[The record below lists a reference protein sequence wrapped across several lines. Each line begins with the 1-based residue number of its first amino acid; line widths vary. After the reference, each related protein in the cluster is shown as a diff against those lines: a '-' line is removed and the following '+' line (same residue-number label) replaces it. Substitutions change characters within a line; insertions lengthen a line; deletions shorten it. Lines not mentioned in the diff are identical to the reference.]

1 MTFTYSKVRKIAMD
15 FDNLSDSKKYV
26 LLPSKH
32 DKHAISDQS

>member
-26 LLPSKH
+26 LPSKH